1 MLAYEKPGK
10 FKLRK
15 LGAPTSKSVK
25 VLENNQILNAN
36 KTFYVS

>member
-1 MLAYEKPGK
+1 MLANEKLGN
-10 FKLRK
+10 FELRK
-15 LGAPTSKSVK
+15 LCAPTSKSVK